1 MFRPLFFNIFLCV
14 LFIIIDTTYFASHAD
29 DNTPDFIKKTTEVLQ
44 ELETVLKKLFLWFTE
59 NEMMANADK
68 CHLLSSVEDH
78 KIEINGFT
86 VKNSYYEKLSGVQ
99 FDDHIKFDF
108 YIEKL
113 CKKANRKLH
122 ALARVSIFM
131 DLSKKRMLMS
141 VFFDLQCNHLRL
153 IWLCYSRN
161 KLVIKLAGYME
172 NTYT

>member
-1 MFRPLFFNIFLCV
+1 MFQKDVYWGLYSLIYIFFVI
-14 LFIIIDTTYFASHAD
+14 FIIIDTTYFASHAD
-29 DNTPDFIKKTTEVLQ
+29 DNTSDFIKKTTEVLQ

-68 CHLLSSVEDH
+68 CHLLSSVEDR

-86 VKNSYYEKLSGVQ
+86 VKNSYYKKLSEVQ

-122 ALARVSIFM
+122 ALARVSIYT

-141 VFFDLQCNHLRL
+141 VFFDLN
-153 IWLCYSRN
+153 
-161 KLVIKLAGYME
+161 VI
-172 NTYT
+172 TYGWFGCVIAEINLS

>member
-1 MFRPLFFNIFLCV
+1 
-14 LFIIIDTTYFASHAD
+14 
-29 DNTPDFIKKTTEVLQ
+29 
-44 ELETVLKKLFLWFTE
+44 
-59 NEMMANADK
+59 MMANADK
-68 CHLLSSVEDH
+68 CHLLSSLEDH

-86 VKNSYYEKLSGVQ
+86 VKNSYYEKLLGVQ

>member
-1 MFRPLFFNIFLCV
+1 
-14 LFIIIDTTYFASHAD
+14 
-29 DNTPDFIKKTTEVLQ
+29 
-44 ELETVLKKLFLWFTE
+44 
-59 NEMMANADK
+59 MMANADK

-161 KLVIKLAGYME
+161 KLCHKISRLHGKYLHLMYIDKTSSYEKLLSKDGSASMHHK
-172 NTYT
+172 NLPKLSSFKFRIAIT